1 MQEFRMAA
9 VRRRSR
15 WNRAA
20 LGKTARCGCF
30 RCLILYDTAK
40 IHRWTDGGQT
50 ALCAYC
56 GCEAVLAGEGGGLS
70 GPDLVAMHDHWF
82 GADGAGMI
90 PEALAAE

>member
-1 MQEFRMAA
+1 MAA

-20 LGKTARCGCF
+20 LGKAARCGCF

-70 GPDLVAMHDHWF
+70 GPDLVAMHDRWF
-82 GADGAGMI
+82 GADGAGI